1 MKKTALLLLCL
12 LALLLGGCATDVDLG
27 VIGGADGPTAIFI
40 TGPGGAAPTE

>member
-1 MKKTALLLLCL
+1 MKKTAPLLLCL

-40 TGPGGAAPTE
+40 TGPDGAAPTE